1 MRLGVALFGIACAAL
16 CLAPSASEKNAL
28 ESSGMAAFRNR
39 DFASAERIFL
49 SLTAAQPSAHSWKLL
64 GMSYVAEEKYK
75 LAVPALERACTLD
88 SKEPMACYYL
98 GRAQFTLVRLEQAL
112 RSFQFALESRSA
124 PRGRVLL
131 GIALVYEAMLKPV
144 DAENFFHDA
153 IRAGERDA
161 LRDYGLFLFRS
172 GRASESLSV
181 LEKAGATADL
191 ARVREAL
198 QQRSSAEPAQPA
210 APVRFR
216 DTALPMIVKNGATGE
231 HHLIET
237 MIAGVAVFDFDN
249 DGWPD
254 IFIANGAPFPN
265 LEKVDASYS
274 NRLFRNNR
282 DGTFT
287 DVTVKAGLAGSGFSM
302 GAAAGDF
309 DNDGN
314 VDLFVTGVRSNT
326 LYRNRG
332 DGTFEEVTKAAGLE
346 SNGKWSVAAG
356 WFDFDNDGLLDLF
369 VVRYVDW
376 DAGKEP
382 FCGAAEDTLF
392 HRPGYRQYCN
402 PALYAPLANALY
414 RNLGGG
420 KFRDVSAET
429 GIAEHPGKG
438 MGVAFGDFDSDGH
451 LDVFVANDTMPNFL
465 FHNEGGRFRDI
476 ALDAGVAYG
485 DDGKA
490 LSSMGADFR
499 DFDNDGRED
508 LFITAL
514 SDESF
519 PLFRNRDNHF
529 ADAGDAIGLSARP
542 FTGWS
547 TGMFDFNNDGWKDL
561 FVAAGHV
568 MENAEMS
575 SSRKSRQPDL
585 IFLNRGGRK
594 FDLQMLPGEALHRG
608 AAFGDFDRDGRIDAV
623 VTRLNEPPL
632 VLWNLNESGNWIEFR
647 LIGSR
652 SNRDGIGAAV
662 HITATAGQQWNRVT
676 TSTGYGASSD
686 RIAHFGLGDATIVSN
701 VEIRWPSGKIQRLS
715 AVPAN
720 QILTVQEP

>member
-1 MRLGVALFGIACAAL
+1 MRQGVALAGIACAAL
-16 CLAPSASEKNAL
+16 CLAPSAGDKNTL
-28 ESSGMAAFRNR
+28 EASGMAAFSNR
-39 DFASAERIFL
+39 DFGAAERIFL
-49 SLTAAQPSAHSWKLL
+49 SLTAAYPSAHSWKLL

-75 LAVPALERACTLD
+75 LAVPAFERACTLD
-88 SKEPMACYYL
+88 SSEAMACYYL
-98 GRAQFTLVRLEQAL
+98 GRAQLTLVRLEQAL
-112 RSFQFALESRSA
+112 HSFQLALKGRSA

-144 DAENFFHDA
+144 EAENSFRDA
-153 IRAGERDA
+153 IRAGEHDA
-161 LRDYGLFLFRS
+161 FRDYGLFLFKS
-172 GRASESLSV
+172 GRAGESLTM

-191 ARVREAL
+191 ARVREEL
-198 QQRSSAEPAQPA
+198 RQKA
-210 APVRFR
+210 AADSVRAAPPVRFKE
-216 DTALPMIVKNGATGE
+216 TALPMVVKNGASGE

-237 MIAGVAVFDFDN
+237 MIAGAAVFDFDD

-254 IFIANGAPFPN
+254 IFIANGASIPK

-287 DVTVKAGLAGSGFSM
+287 DVTAKAGLAGSGFSM

-314 VDLFVTGVRSNT
+314 VDLFVTGVRSNA

-332 DGTFEEVTKAAGLE
+332 DGTFEEVTKTAGLE
-346 SNGKWSVAAG
+346 SNGQWSVAAG
-356 WFDFDNDGLLDLF
+356 WFDFDNDGRLDLF

-382 FCGAAEDTLF
+382 FCGDAGDPLF

-402 PALYAPLANALY
+402 PALYTPLTNALY

-420 KFRDVSAET
+420 KFRDISAEA
-429 GIAEHPGKG
+429 GIADHPGKG
-438 MGVAFGDFDSDGH
+438 MGVAFGDFDADGR

-465 FHNEGGRFRDI
+465 FHNEGGKFRDV

-490 LSSMGADFR
+490 LSSMGVDFR

-519 PLFRNRDNHF
+519 PLFRNRDDHF
-529 ADAGDAIGLSARP
+529 ADAGDAIGLSASP

-568 MENAEMS
+568 MDNAEMS
-575 SSRKSRQPDL
+575 SSRKTRQPDL
-585 IFLNRGGRK
+585 VFLNRGGRK
-594 FDLQMLPGEALHRG
+594 FDLQMLPGDALHRG

-632 VLWNLNESGNWIEFR
+632 VLWNTSERRTWIELR
-647 LIGSR
+647 LTGSR
-652 SNRDGIGAAV
+652 SNRDGIGVVV
-662 HITATAGQQWNRVT
+662 HIATNAGEQWNTVT

-686 RIAHFGLGDATIVSN
+686 RVVHFGLGDATLVNRIEV
-701 VEIRWPSGKIQRLS
+701 RWPSGSIQKLS

-720 QILTVQEP
+720 QILTIQEP